1 MSRREGTVAAVG
13 NPALLEGYRLAG
25 AVLYP
30 AAGAADVRAVW
41 ASLPDSVCVVL
52 LTPDAAAELDIELAD
67 PASPLTAVLPS

>member
-1 MSRREGTVAAVG
+1 MSSREGTVAAVG

-41 ASLPDSVCVVL
+41 AGLPDSVCVVL
-52 LTPDAAAELDIELAD
+52 LTPDAAAELGIELAD

>member
-1 MSRREGTVAAVG
+1 MG
-13 NPALLEGYRLAG
+13 NRALLEGYRLAG

-41 ASLPDSVCVVL
+41 ANLPDSVCVVL
-52 LTPDAAAELDIELAD
+52 LTPDAAAELGIELAD

>member
-41 ASLPDSVCVVL
+41 AGLPDSVCVVL
-52 LTPDAAAELDIELAD
+52 LTPDAAAELGVELAD
-67 PASPLTAVLPS
+67 PASPLTVVLPS

>member
-1 MSRREGTVAAVG
+1 MSRREGTVAALG

-25 AVLYP
+25 AALYP

-41 ASLPDSVCVVL
+41 AGLPDSVCVVL
-52 LTPDAAAELDIELAD
+52 LTPDAAAELAAELAD